1 MKTLVIALLALAT
14 VAGSAM
20 AQTRTPRHGFDYP
33 GNEAGNRTMNK
44 LDQKIPLGPYTGIV
58 QSFVYC
64 GQLANNGTI
73 YLGPVA
79 LDGSGA
85 GEGVA
90 SDAGGTACNAL
101 DSATE
106 GTASGDLSSVL
117 NYAVIGMYCR
127 AVADAGTTGS
137 GSNGVTFS
145 LRINDAAP
153 TNALTCTVATGAT
166 ECFARYATDATAEI
180 ITAGTDSSIKAVD
193 TEDLSANDG
202 WCRVFVT
209 PNL

>member
-1 MKTLVIALLALAT
+1 MKTLLLALLALAT
-14 VAGSAM
+14 VAG
-20 AQTRTPRHGFDYP
+20 AQTRTPRHSFDYT
-33 GNEAGNRTMNK
+33 GDETANRNLNK

-73 YLGPVA
+73 YLGPVS

-85 GEGVA
+85 GEGIA
-90 SDAGGTACNAL
+90 ADAGGTACDAL
-101 DSATE
+101 DSGTE

-127 AVADAGTTGS
+127 AVADGGTTGS
-137 GSNGVTFS
+137 GSNGVTFA
-145 LRINDAAP
+145 LRVNDAAP
-153 TNALTCTVATGAT
+153 TNALTCTVATSAT
-166 ECFARYATDATAEI
+166 ECFARYSTDATATI
-180 ITAGTDSSIKAVD
+180 ITAGTDSSIQAVD
-193 TEDLSANDG
+193 TENLSANDG